1 MLRKLFGS
9 GRGDG
14 VNDSIKR
21 RSTKKRVL
29 IVEDDPAISD
39 VLYTFLEGKGYEILS
54 ANSCS
59 EAARIFDTT
68 PPELAILDYS
78 LPDGNALN
86 LVPRIKS
93 VDRSI
98 PLILL
103 TGYGSIELAVNA
115 IKLGVDQFLTKPI
128 ELSALLL
135 AVERAFENSRNGRP
149 QLAVNSQNG
158 KRLIDPFAGKSFH
171 IQRLADLVRK
181 VASTDSPILVLGETG
196 TGKGVLARW
205 LHQNGPRYKEPFV
218 DLNCAG
224 LARELLE
231 TELFGH
237 EKGAFTGAVQSKL
250 GLLEIAHKGTVLL
263 DEIGDVDLQVQ
274 PKLLKV
280 LEDKHFHRLGDT
292 RERQVDIRLIAA
304 THHNLARLVREQRF
318 RSDLYFRI
326 NTVPLFIPALR
337 DRAEDIPILSR
348 QILDTFTTQVG
359 KGPFEL
365 TPGALSSLQSY
376 SWPGNIRELRNV
388 LERAA
393 LISEN
398 TTFTEKDLQFEAPL
412 ETESEGTGTQ
422 ITLREVER
430 RHIEQILK
438 QEGGRVESAAKKL
451 GIPRSSLYSKLK
463 QFHIEPAASR
473 HSR

>member
-1 MLRKLFGS
+1 MGS
-9 GRGDG
+9 A
-14 VNDSIKR
+14 IKYR
-21 RSTKKRVL
+21 VTKQRIL
-29 IVEDDPAISD
+29 IVEDDPAISE
-39 VLYTFLEGKGYEILS
+39 VLQRFLESKGYEILS
-54 ANSCS
+54 ANTCS
-59 EAARIFDTT
+59 EAVRVFDTT

-86 LVPRIKS
+86 LVSRIKS
-93 VDRSI
+93 ARSI

-128 ELSALLL
+128 ELSSLLL
-135 AVERAFENSRNGRP
+135 IIERALDNARNQRT
-149 QLAVNSQNG
+149 QFAANNQNN

-171 IQRLADLVRK
+171 IKRLADLASK
-181 VASTDSPILVLGETG
+181 VALTDSPILILGETG

-280 LEDKHFHRLGDT
+280 LEDKRFHRLGDT
-292 RERQVDIRLIAA
+292 KERQVDIRLIAA
-304 THHNLARLVREQRF
+304 THHNLAKLVREQRF
-318 RSDLYFRI
+318 RGDLYFRI
-326 NTVPLFIPALR
+326 NTVSLYTPALR
-337 DRAEDIPILSR
+337 YRAEDIPLLSK
-348 QILDTFTTQVG
+348 QILETFTTQLG

-365 TPGALSSLQSY
+365 TPGALSALQSY

-393 LISEN
+393 LISES
-398 TTFTEKDLQFEAPL
+398 TMFTEKDLQFEAPL
-412 ETESEGTGTQ
+412 ETEPGGTGMQ
-422 ITLREVER
+422 MTLREVER
-430 RHIEQILK
+430 RHIEQTLK

-463 QFHIEPAASR
+463 QLHIVPGASR
-473 HSR
+473 NSR